1 MLLALHDLVHLE
13 MVSQP
18 KRVTVHKSNH
28 GKDVQLICSHKSSYL
43 GFKNSERKERISMQ
57 RNQLRTDEESK
68 EKRYFFLQLG
78 LHQDQQRPPASGTYT
93 SLCLST
99 VATPFD

>member
-13 MVSQP
+13 M
-18 KRVTVHKSNH
+18 
-28 GKDVQLICSHKSSYL
+28 LICSHKSSYL
-43 GFKNSERKERISMQ
+43 GFKKFREKGKDFNA
-57 RNQLRTDEESK
+57 
-68 EKRYFFLQLG
+68 KRYFFLQLG